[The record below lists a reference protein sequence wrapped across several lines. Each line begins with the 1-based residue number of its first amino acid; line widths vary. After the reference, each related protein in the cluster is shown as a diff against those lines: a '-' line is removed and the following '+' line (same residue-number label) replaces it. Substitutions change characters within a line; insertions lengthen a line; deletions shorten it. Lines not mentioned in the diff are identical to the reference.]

1 MKNLKKG
8 LVTLSLAFIMTMA
21 LGVVDVHAQDYD
33 FATIKDDFLA
43 GTEYTLTADDNLIFN
58 GETLIGRDGRATIG
72 EGGSATLKH
81 ESNVVNATFNGN
93 ATINGG
99 STFFQYV
106 DLGLTKIPINLTISE
121 NSVLD
126 ILGTLV
132 VPTSNGGS
140 TLINNGEIRIHGGG
154 ALELRGSAKY
164 QGTGDLVVFS
174 NLAIYGSSGNNIG
187 DAVISL
193 AESGSVYSEADVSAN
208 IIPYKTANDSN
219 TYEVI
224 ANENKNYTSVSPN
237 MISEFPY
244 AYAVKAQ
251 DIEEIPV
258 TPGEDIT
265 NPTDPVEEVSNEVNP
280 ETSDG
285 ILLFLG
291 LTVVGFAG
299 TALAYRRLH
308 N

>member
-1 MKNLKKG
+1 MKNLKKR
-8 LVTLSLAFIMTMA
+8 LSILTFAFVMVIS
-21 LGVVDVHAQDYD
+21 LSVVNVDAADYKFD
-33 FATIKDDFLA
+33 EIQDDFLG
-43 GTEYTLTADDNLIFN
+43 GTEYTLTADDNLIF
-58 GETLIGRDGRATIG
+58 GDETLIGRDGRATIA
-72 EGGSATLKH
+72 EGGSATLKY
-81 ESNVVNATFNGN
+81 EDGVVNATFNGN

-106 DLGLTKIPINLTISE
+106 DLGITTIPINLTISE

-140 TLINNGEIRIHGGG
+140 TLINNGEIRINGGG

-164 QGTGDLVVFS
+164 QGTGDLIVYDT
-174 NLAIYGSSGNNIG
+174 LAIYGSSGNNIG

-208 IIPYKTANDSN
+208 IIPYSTANDST

-224 ANENKNYTSVSPN
+224 ANENKNYTSVSPK

-251 DIEEIPV
+251 DVEEIPV
-258 TPGEDIT
+258 IPGEDIT
-265 NPTDPVEEVSNEVNP
+265 DTNTPVEEVSTEENP

-285 ILLFLG
+285 IVLFLG
-291 LTVVGFAG
+291 LTIVGFAG
-299 TALAYRRLH
+299 VALTYRRLH